1 MRLLIQ
7 DSDKKLKERIDE
19 MDEQRELASSY
30 KIEND
35 NLVEELKIEKEENRK
50 LENYMKEVAEE
61 NNNIYNNLTQRDY
74 ELKEL
79 SDAYRQA

>member
-1 MRLLIQ
+1 
-7 DSDKKLKERIDE
+7 